1 MDVRKYF
8 YIVTDCYRIPFDRM
22 NLMNT
27 ITATPFY
34 LLVFYVQA
42 KLLCFQSYKALF
54 HYMFR

>member
-54 HYMFR
+54 H